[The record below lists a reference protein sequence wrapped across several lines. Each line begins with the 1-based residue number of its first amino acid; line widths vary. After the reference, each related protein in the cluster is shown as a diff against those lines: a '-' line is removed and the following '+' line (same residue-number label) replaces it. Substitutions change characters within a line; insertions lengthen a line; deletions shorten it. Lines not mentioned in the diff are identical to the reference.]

1 MNLPLNN
8 NYIPKEISW
17 LSFNERVLQEAD
29 NNTNP
34 LIERIKFL
42 GIYSNN
48 LDEFFRVRV
57 ATLKRLEGFEDKGEE
72 LLGYSPTETLTEIN
86 RIVLRQRSYYESIYQ
101 RLLTDME
108 AESIFFR
115 NEKQLTEE
123 QEKFVCRYFH
133 DNLRPILMPFFIR
146 KETRISSLKDDA
158 IYFAITIVPIKES
171 KKNRYALM
179 QIPSD
184 RLPRFIK
191 LPSEENSIEYIF
203 LDDVIRSGL
212 KELFFIMNVK
222 EITAHTVK
230 VTKDAELDI
239 VDDISESYLEKVSR
253 SLDQRKKG
261 TPVRFLYDRSIP
273 VELLTILT
281 EKLKFVKQDGMIPGG
296 RYHNLKD
303 FIRFPDPGVK
313 RFRFKPLPPLQHH
326 DIERGSSILSKIR
339 KKDIL
344 LFFPYHSFDVFID
357 LLREASLDPS
367 VTDIHITLYR
377 VGRDSSVVHALTN
390 AVKNGKRVTAAIELQ
405 ARFDEQA
412 NIHWSNKLHE
422 EGVKVIYGVPGLKV
436 HAKLCLI
443 TRVKEDKVQRYACV
457 GTGNFNE
464 DTSRIYSDHLLLT
477 ADTKITNE
485 VAKSFS
491 FLAKNYKRPAFYH
504 LIISP
509 YYTRNAIYRLI
520 NNEIKN
526 AGEGKK
532 AAISIKL
539 NNLVDPGVIERLY
552 AASRAGVEVRLMVR
566 AMFSVVTGIGAIS
579 DNIRA
584 TGIVDRFLEHSRILI
599 FHNGGNSRVYITSGD
614 FMTRNLE
621 RRVEV
626 ACPVFDP
633 DLKQELTDIFNI
645 QWSDNVKAR
654 VLDPQLKNNY
664 SEGYSELQGFTEP
677 KGDRVTGSI
686 SKQETTSEPEGKFEI
701 RGITETG
708 EIVETEGNKE
718 LPKNGEVRSQYAI
731 YEYLKKKTL

>member
-1 MNLPLNN
+1 
-8 NYIPKEISW
+8 
-17 LSFNERVLQEAD
+17 
-29 NNTNP
+29 
-34 LIERIKFL
+34 
-42 GIYSNN
+42 
-48 LDEFFRVRV
+48 
-57 ATLKRLEGFEDKGEE
+57 
-72 LLGYSPTETLTEIN
+72 
-86 RIVLRQRSYYESIYQ
+86 
-101 RLLTDME
+101 
-108 AESIFFR
+108 
-115 NEKQLTEE
+115 
-123 QEKFVCRYFH
+123 
-133 DNLRPILMPFFIR
+133 
-146 KETRISSLKDDA
+146 
-158 IYFAITIVPIKES
+158 
-171 KKNRYALM
+171 M
-179 QIPSD
+179 QIPSG

-191 LPSEENSIEYIF
+191 LPSKENSIEYIF

-212 KELFFIMNVK
+212 RELFFILNVK

-253 SLDQRKKG
+253 SLNQRKKG
-261 TPVRFLYDRSIP
+261 TPVRFLHDRDIP
-273 VELLTILT
+273 AELLSILT
-281 EKLKFVKQDGMIPGG
+281 EKLKFVKQDAMIPGG

-326 DIERGSSILSKIR
+326 DIEGGSSILSRIR

-357 LLREASLDPS
+357 LLREASLDPN
-367 VTDIHITLYR
+367 VTDIQITLYR

-390 AVKNGKRVTAAIELQ
+390 AVKNGKNVTAVIELQ
-405 ARFDEQA
+405 ARFDEEA

-443 TRVKEDKVQRYACV
+443 TRVKGDKVQRYACV

-464 DTSRIYSDHLLLT
+464 DTSRVYSDHLLLT

-532 AAISIKL
+532 ASISIKL
-539 NNLVDPGVIERLY
+539 NNLVDPGIIERLY
-552 AASRAGVEVRLMVR
+552 AASRAGVEIRLMVR
-566 AMFSVVTGIGAIS
+566 AMFSVVTGIGATS
-579 DNIRA
+579 NNIRA

-599 FHNGGNSRVYITSGD
+599 FHNGGNNRVYITSGD

-633 DLKQELTDIFNI
+633 DLKQELIDIFNI

-654 VLDPQLKNNY
+654 VLDPLLKNSYSKGYEVPEGNY
-664 SEGYSELQGFTEP
+664 VTMGNSEQDTNSEI
-677 KGDRVTGSI
+677 KGNCQQTTHSGSK
-686 SKQETTSEPEGKFEI
+686 SYQEPEGNNVIIENNEQNASREI
-701 RGITETG
+701 TG
-708 EIVETEGNKE
+708 
-718 LPKNGEVRSQYAI
+718 NGQVRSQYAI
-731 YEYLKKKTL
+731 YEYLKNKTLK

>member
-1 MNLPLNN
+1 
-8 NYIPKEISW
+8 
-17 LSFNERVLQEAD
+17 
-29 NNTNP
+29 
-34 LIERIKFL
+34 
-42 GIYSNN
+42 
-48 LDEFFRVRV
+48 
-57 ATLKRLEGFEDKGEE
+57 
-72 LLGYSPTETLTEIN
+72 
-86 RIVLRQRSYYESIYQ
+86 
-101 RLLTDME
+101 
-108 AESIFFR
+108 
-115 NEKQLTEE
+115 
-123 QEKFVCRYFH
+123 
-133 DNLRPILMPFFIR
+133 
-146 KETRISSLKDDA
+146 
-158 IYFAITIVPIKES
+158 
-171 KKNRYALM
+171 
-179 QIPSD
+179 
-184 RLPRFIK
+184 
-191 LPSEENSIEYIF
+191 
-203 LDDVIRSGL
+203 
-212 KELFFIMNVK
+212 
-222 EITAHTVK
+222 
-230 VTKDAELDI
+230 
-239 VDDISESYLEKVSR
+239 
-253 SLDQRKKG
+253 
-261 TPVRFLYDRSIP
+261 
-273 VELLTILT
+273 
-281 EKLKFVKQDGMIPGG
+281 
-296 RYHNLKD
+296 
-303 FIRFPDPGVK
+303 
-313 RFRFKPLPPLQHH
+313 
-326 DIERGSSILSKIR
+326 
-339 KKDIL
+339 
-344 LFFPYHSFDVFID
+344 
-357 LLREASLDPS
+357 
-367 VTDIHITLYR
+367 
-377 VGRDSSVVHALTN
+377 
-390 AVKNGKRVTAAIELQ
+390 LQ